1 MGCMFS
7 HLAAKFAFF
16 PPSPPT
22 YHVTKTPEGK
32 LSAVSSSTSS
42 TFPAAGDSSLDVRVV
57 KTRRGNKVTAFYLR
71 NPNARLTLL
80 YSHGNAADLGQL
92 FDLFVQLKVNLRV
105 NLMGYDYS
113 GYGASTGKPSEY
125 NTYADIEAVYE
136 CLQTEYGVGQEDL
149 ILYGQSVGS
158 GPTLHLASKLPR
170 LRGVVL
176 HSGILSGL
184 RVLCHVKFKFCC
196 DIYSNINKIKKVKCP
211 VLVIHGT
218 EDDVVNWLHGN
229 RLWKMAKEPYEPLWI
244 KGGGHCNLEIY
255 PEYIRHLYQFIQ
267 DMENTTTKSRLKKI
281 WQDIRRRDESKG
293 CCSFGLCRPKCPR
306 CPKPSCGECGCCK
319 CSCPSLKGCF
329 SCCKKP
335 SCGSSSCCKCSC
347 LSLKAC
353 FSCCKKPSC
362 VSSCYFPK
370 FKCCSCFGK
379 PSCPKCSCWKC
390 LKCPESECR
399 QSCCCAGCFSWLC
412 CCGGGRRKEGETR
425 GGTTVAKS

>member
-1 MGCMFS
+1 MFS

-22 YHVTKTPEGK
+22 YHLTKTPDGK
-32 LSAVSSSTSS
+32 LSAVSSASSSSS
-42 TFPAAGDSSLDVRVV
+42 TFPSAGDPSLDVKVV

-125 NTYADIEAVYE
+125 DTYADIEAAYE
-136 CLQTEYGVGQEDL
+136 CLQTDYGVGQEDL

-196 DIYSNINKIKKVKCP
+196 DIYSNVNKIKKVKCP
-211 VLVIHGT
+211 VLVIHVSKICLISMSLASALF
-218 EDDVVNWLHGN
+218 ESV
-229 RLWKMAKEPYEPLWI
+229 K
-244 KGGGHCNLEIY
+244 
-255 PEYIRHLYQFIQ
+255 LYQ
-267 DMENTTTKSRLKKI
+267 SY
-281 WQDIRRRDESKG
+281 
-293 CCSFGLCRPKCPR
+293 
-306 CPKPSCGECGCCK
+306 
-319 CSCPSLKGCF
+319 
-329 SCCKKP
+329 
-335 SCGSSSCCKCSC
+335 C
-347 LSLKAC
+347 LLLHREQRMM
-353 FSCCKKPSC
+353 
-362 VSSCYFPK
+362 
-370 FKCCSCFGK
+370 
-379 PSCPKCSCWKC
+379 W
-390 LKCPESECR
+390 
-399 QSCCCAGCFSWLC
+399 
-412 CCGGGRRKEGETR
+412 
-425 GGTTVAKS
+425 

>member
-22 YHVTKTPEGK
+22 YHLSKNPDGK
-32 LSAVSSSTSS
+32 LSAVSASSSS
-42 TFPAAGDSSLDVRVV
+42 TFPAAGDSSIDVRVV
-57 KTRRGNKVTAFYLR
+57 KTRRGNKVAAFYLR

-92 FDLFVQLKVNLRV
+92 VDLFVQLKVNLRV

-125 NTYADIEAVYE
+125 DTYADIEAVYE

-196 DIYSNINKIKKVKCP
+196 DIYSNVNKIKKVKCP

-255 PEYIRHLYQFIQ
+255 PDYIRHLYRFIQ

-281 WQDIRRRDESKG
+281 WQEIRRRDESKG
-293 CCSFGLCRPKCPR
+293 CCSFKLCRPKCPS
-306 CPKPSCGECGCCK
+306 CPKPSCACGECGCCCK
-319 CSCPSLKGCF
+319 CECPSLQGCF

-335 SCGSSSCCKCSC
+335 SCVGCCC
-347 LSLKAC
+347 
-353 FSCCKKPSC
+353 
-362 VSSCYFPK
+362 PK

-379 PSCPKCSCWKC
+379 PKCPKCSCWKC
-390 LKCPESECR
+390 LKCSESECCR
-399 QSCCCAGCFSWLC
+399 SCCCAGCFSWLC
-412 CCGGGRRKEGETR
+412 CCGGGKREELKTR
-425 GGTTVAKS
+425 GGETTMAKSEG

>member
-22 YHVTKTPEGK
+22 YHLTKTPDGK
-32 LSAVSSSTSS
+32 LSAVSSSSASSSSS
-42 TFPAAGDSSLDVRVV
+42 TFPAAGDPSLDVRVV
-57 KTRRGNKVTAFYLR
+57 KTRRGNKVAAFYLR

-125 NTYADIEAVYE
+125 DTYADIEAVYE

-196 DIYSNINKIKKVKCP
+196 DIYSNVNKIKKVKSP

-229 RLWKMAKEPYEPLWI
+229 RLWKLAKEPYEPLWI

-255 PEYIRHLYQFIQ
+255 PDYIRHLYRFIQ

-281 WQDIRRRDESKG
+281 WLEIRRRDESKG

-306 CPKPSCGECGCCK
+306 CPKPSCDCDCSGCCK

-335 SCGSSSCCKCSC
+335 SCVSCC
-347 LSLKAC
+347 
-353 FSCCKKPSC
+353 CCI
-362 VSSCYFPK
+362 PK
-370 FKCCSCFGK
+370 LKCCSCFGK
-379 PSCPKCSCWKC
+379 PKCPKCSCWKC

-399 QSCCCAGCFSWLC
+399 SCCCAGCFSWLC
-412 CCGGGRRKEGETR
+412 CCGEGRRKEGER
-425 GGTTVAKS
+425 NGRNTVVKSDG

>member
-22 YHVTKTPEGK
+22 YHLTKTPDGK
-32 LSAVSSSTSS
+32 LSAVSSASSSSS
-42 TFPAAGDSSLDVRVV
+42 TFPSAGDPSLDVKVV

-105 NLMGYDYS
+105 NLIGYDYS

-125 NTYADIEAVYE
+125 DTYADIEAVYE
-136 CLQTEYGVGQEDL
+136 CLQTDYGVDQEDL
-149 ILYGQSVGS
+149 VLYGQSVGS

-196 DIYSNINKIKKVKCP
+196 DIYSNVNKIKKVKCP

-229 RLWKMAKEPYEPLWI
+229 RLWKLAKEPYEPLWI

-255 PEYIRHLYQFIQ
+255 PDYIRHLHRFIQ

-281 WQDIRRRDESKG
+281 WQEIRRRDESTA
-293 CCSFGLCRPKCPR
+293 CCSSGLCRPSCSCSKSR
-306 CPKPSCGECGCCK
+306 CPKPNCSCGCGCGDCGCFK
-319 CSCPSLKGCF
+319 CSCPSFKG
-329 SCCKKP
+329 
-335 SCGSSSCCKCSC
+335 
-347 LSLKAC
+347 C

-362 VSSCYFPK
+362 VSSCCCPK
-370 FKCCSCFGK
+370 FKCSCFGK
-379 PSCPKCSCWKC
+379 PKCSCWNC
-390 LKCPESECR
+390 LKCPESECCR
-399 QSCCCAGCFSWLC
+399 GCCCFAGCFSWLC
-412 CCGGGRRKEGETR
+412 CCGGGRTKKEGER
-425 GGTTVAKS
+425 ESRGTTTVVKIEG

>member
-22 YHVTKTPEGK
+22 YHLTKTPDGK
-32 LSAVSSSTSS
+32 LTAVSSASCSSSS
-42 TFPAAGDSSLDVRVV
+42 TFPAAGDSSLEVRVV
-57 KTRRGNKVTAFYLR
+57 ETKRGNKVTAFYLR

-125 NTYADIEAVYE
+125 DTYADIEAVYE

-196 DIYSNINKIKKVKCP
+196 DIYSNVNKIKKVKCP

-218 EDDVVNWLHGN
+218 DDDVVNWLHGN

-255 PEYIRHLYQFIQ
+255 PDYIRHLYRFIQ
-267 DMENTTTKSRLKKI
+267 DMENTNTKSRLKKI
-281 WQDIRRRDESKG
+281 WQEIRRRDEYKG
-293 CCSFGLCRPKCPR
+293 CCSFKPCRPKCPR
-306 CPKPSCGECGCCK
+306 CPKPSCGCCCK
-319 CSCPSLKGCF
+319 CSCLSLKGCF

-335 SCGSSSCCKCSC
+335 SCVSCCSCPKLKCS
-347 LSLKAC
+347 
-353 FSCCKKPSC
+353 
-362 VSSCYFPK
+362 
-370 FKCCSCFGK
+370 SCFGK
-379 PSCPKCSCWKC
+379 PKCPKCACWKC
-390 LKCPESECR
+390 LKCPRPECCR
-399 QSCCCAGCFSWLC
+399 RSCCCGGCFSWLC
-412 CCGGGRRKEGETR
+412 CCGGRGRRKEGET
-425 GGTTVAKS
+425 VVKSEG

>member
-1 MGCMFS
+1 MEMQQIWDNS
-7 HLAAKFAFF
+7 LI
-16 PPSPPT
+16 
-22 YHVTKTPEGK
+22 
-32 LSAVSSSTSS
+32 SSFNSKSISELISWGMIIRATV
-42 TFPAAGDSSLDVRVV
+42 PL
-57 KTRRGNKVTAFYLR
+57 
-71 NPNARLTLL
+71 P
-80 YSHGNAADLGQL
+80 
-92 FDLFVQLKVNLRV
+92 
-105 NLMGYDYS
+105 
-113 GYGASTGKPSEY
+113 PSEY
-125 NTYADIEAVYE
+125 DTYADIEAVYE

-196 DIYSNINKIKKVKCP
+196 DIYSNVNKIKKVKSP

-255 PEYIRHLYQFIQ
+255 PDYIRHLYRFIQ

-281 WQDIRRRDESKG
+281 WQEIRRRDESKG
-293 CCSFGLCRPKCPR
+293 CCSFKLCRPKCPS
-306 CPKPSCGECGCCK
+306 CPKPSCACGKCGCCCK
-319 CSCPSLKGCF
+319 CECPSLQGCF

-335 SCGSSSCCKCSC
+335 SCVGCCC
-347 LSLKAC
+347 L
-353 FSCCKKPSC
+353 
-362 VSSCYFPK
+362 K

-379 PSCPKCSCWKC
+379 PKCPKCSCWKC
-390 LKCPESECR
+390 LKCSESECCR
-399 QSCCCAGCFSWLC
+399 SCCAGCFSWLC
-412 CCGGGRRKEGETR
+412 CCGGGKRKEMKTGGGEA
-425 GGTTVAKS
+425 TVAKSEG

>member
-22 YHVTKTPEGK
+22 YHLTKTPDGK
-32 LSAVSSSTSS
+32 LSAVSSASSSSS
-42 TFPAAGDSSLDVRVV
+42 TFPSAGDPSLDVKVV

-125 NTYADIEAVYE
+125 DTYADIEAAYE
-136 CLQTEYGVGQEDL
+136 CLQTDYGVGQEDL

-196 DIYSNINKIKKVKCP
+196 DIYSNVNKIKKVKCP

-255 PEYIRHLYQFIQ
+255 PDYIRHLYRFIQ
-267 DMENTTTKSRLKKI
+267 DMENTTTKSRLKTI
-281 WQDIRRRDESKG
+281 WQEIRRRDESTG
-293 CCSFGLCRPKCPR
+293 CCCSGLCRPSCSCPKPR
-306 CPKPSCGECGCCK
+306 CPKPSCSCGCGCGDCGCFK
-319 CSCPSLKGCF
+319 CSCPTLKG
-329 SCCKKP
+329 
-335 SCGSSSCCKCSC
+335 
-347 LSLKAC
+347 C

-362 VSSCYFPK
+362 VSSCCCPT
-370 FKCCSCFGK
+370 FKCSSCFGK
-379 PSCPKCSCWKC
+379 PKCPKCSCWKC
-390 LKCPESECR
+390 LKCPDTECCR
-399 QSCCCAGCFSWLC
+399 SSCCCSGCFSWLC
-412 CCGGGRRKEGETR
+412 CCGGGRRKEGERR
-425 GGTTVAKS
+425 GSTTLEKSEG

>member
-22 YHVTKTPEGK
+22 YHLTKNPDGK
-32 LSAVSSSTSS
+32 LSAVSASSSS
-42 TFPAAGDSSLDVRVV
+42 TFPAAGDSSIDVRVV
-57 KTRRGNKVTAFYLR
+57 KTRRGNKVAAFYLR

-92 FDLFVQLKVNLRV
+92 VDLFVQLKVNLRV

-125 NTYADIEAVYE
+125 DTYADIEAVYE

-184 RVLCHVKFKFCC
+184 RVLCHVKFKFCSESVSC
-196 DIYSNINKIKKVKCP
+196 LYQEGETLLILLLLNVTQ
-211 VLVIHGT
+211 GT

-255 PEYIRHLYQFIQ
+255 PDYIRHLYRFIQ

-281 WQDIRRRDESKG
+281 WQEIRRRDESKG
-293 CCSFGLCRPKCPR
+293 CCSFKLCRPKCPS
-306 CPKPSCGECGCCK
+306 CPKPSCDCGECGCCK
-319 CSCPSLKGCF
+319 CECLSLKGCF

-335 SCGSSSCCKCSC
+335 SCVGCCC
-347 LSLKAC
+347 
-353 FSCCKKPSC
+353 
-362 VSSCYFPK
+362 PK
-370 FKCCSCFGK
+370 FKCCNCFGK
-379 PSCPKCSCWKC
+379 PTYPKCSCWKC
-390 LKCPESECR
+390 LKCSESECCR
-399 QSCCCAGCFSWLC
+399 SCCCAGCFSWLC
-412 CCGGGRRKEGETR
+412 CCGGGKRKELKTR
-425 GGTTVAKS
+425 GGETTVAKREG